1 MRSNFAINAY
11 WNEKEKDTM
20 DTSRE
25 KLIIRTSGI
34 GIAINLVLA
43 VVKILVG
50 VATSSIAILSEGVNS
65 LTDALSS
72 TLAFIGTKLSKKHPD
87 EKHPFG
93 YGRIEYLT
101 GLTVSILIIVTGFEM
116 LTGSIQLVIHPEE
129 LSISYVSLAIVAVSA
144 VIKFCLGG
152 YTIKVGRKTES
163 SALQAVGL
171 ECRNDSFGSIITIIS
186 ALVFL
191 LLGYS
196 LDAYAGIL
204 ISLLI
209 IKAGIG
215 VLSETLS
222 EIIGRPGEHEMAKKL
237 YHEIRKTPGI
247 VAAADMMLHNYGPER
262 WSGSVNLEIDHN
274 KTVGEIYSFLHA
286 LQLRIM
292 HEYGVTLV
300 FGIYAVDNEH
310 EEIRAVRKVIADFVK
325 NHAHVESFHA
335 VYIDDSEQKLY
346 CDFIVDYAL
355 LDWNALNQEFKEYFQ
370 KYYPQMQVDLTIETE
385 FV

>member
-1 MRSNFAINAY
+1 MFTVY
-11 WNEKEKDTM
+11 EKEKATM
-20 DTSRE
+20 DNSRE

-43 VVKILVG
+43 AVKILVG

-101 GLTVSILIIVTGFEM
+101 GLIVAILIIVTGFEM

-152 YTIKVGRKTES
+152 YTIKVGKKTES

-222 EIIGRPGEHEMAKKL
+222 EIIGRPGEHELAKKL

-300 FGIYAVDNEH
+300 FGIYAVDNVH

-335 VYIDDSEQKLY
+335 LYIDDAAQKLY
-346 CDFIVDYAL
+346 CDFIVDYDL
-355 LDWNALNQEFKEYFQ
+355 LDWDELDREFKKYFQ